1 MARTL
6 KLNDKPPL
14 LSKHKLGT
22 TSLTSKNKALKVITM
37 PSHKQKAQP
46 TGATNLDKENVTVKP
61 KVRKLNTVASA
72 GNLRPLQLSS
82 RSVSGQIP
90 APVLST
96 KRYI

>member
-6 KLNDKPPL
+6 KLNEKPPL

-22 TSLTSKNKALKVITM
+22 TSLTTKNKALKVITM
-37 PSHKQKAQP
+37 PSQKQKTQ
-46 TGATNLDKENVTVKP
+46 TTATSFDKENVTFKP
-61 KVRKLNTVASA
+61 KVRKLSTVASA